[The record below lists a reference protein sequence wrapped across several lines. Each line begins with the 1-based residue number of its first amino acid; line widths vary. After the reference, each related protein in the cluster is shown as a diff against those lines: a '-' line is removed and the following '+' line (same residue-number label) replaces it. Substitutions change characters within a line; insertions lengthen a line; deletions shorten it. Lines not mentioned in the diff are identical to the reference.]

1 VKPRKDTQRKKQQRE
16 RLDLTIAAVAIS
28 ATAPTSSLK
37 LLRPLRQRLS
47 QLLNSILATIC
58 WCVGVLQ
65 QTRDFVWRPTANMLW
80 PHQYTCLTLRCL
92 TYQEILQYLKYI

>member
-37 LLRPLRQRLS
+37 LLRQLRQQLS
-47 QLLNSILATIC
+47 QLLNFNPCYNLLVRGCFATN
-58 WCVGVLQ
+58 
-65 QTRDFVWRPTANMLW
+65 P
-80 PHQYTCLTLRCL
+80 
-92 TYQEILQYLKYI
+92 